1 MKVKR
6 ESEVTQS
13 CQTLSDPIDCSPP
26 GSSVHGIFLARVLE
40 WVAIDMKTC
49 KPISSPMRPA
59 DVSLEA
65 TGPSPKFGHNRPQEE
80 ASGKHKISS
89 ESAGGRS
96 QKSPEA
102 RQKSLRCGWVGVGQQ
117 AVHKEFLKTPSSS

>member
-1 MKVKR
+1 MKHEQGHLKFFSNVSVKTNCTAP
-6 ESEVTQS
+6 S
-13 CQTLSDPIDCSPP
+13 
-26 GSSVHGIFLARVLE
+26 
-40 WVAIDMKTC
+40 DMKTC

-80 ASGKHKISS
+80 ASEKDKISS
-89 ESAGGRS
+89 ESEEGRS

-102 RQKSLRCGWVGVGQQ
+102 RQKSLRCGWVGVGGMGTCQWKSIQQ
-117 AVHKEFLKTPSSS
+117 QTLHKEFLKTPSSS